1 MTDLNPVDAMT
12 NLSPAAQAVRRDFA
26 QIMHELHQRCR
37 VSVSATDTLPITLET
52 NDASLQAGINS
63 LCAAALRAAADQVAP
78 SDADEPRNYLP
89 MALECQRIRK
99 ELLSI
104 AAELEALDD

>member
-1 MTDLNPVDAMT
+1 MTD
-12 NLSPAAQAVRRDFA
+12 LSPAAQAVLTAIHAAPDNTRDSY
-26 QIMHELHQRCR
+26 R
-37 VSVSATDTLPITLET
+37 SA
-52 NDASLQAGINS
+52 G
-63 LCAAALRAAADQVAP
+63 AAALRAAADQVAP